1 MSLSAEV
8 MLWGSRIGTVALPEG
23 QSVALF
29 EYDRDFLESGIQ
41 LSPIAMPLAGRV
53 YSFPELAD
61 ESFHGLPGLL
71 SDSLPDKFGNAVID
85 AWLDTQ
91 GRPRG
96 SMNAVE
102 RLCYTGTRGMG
113 ALEYKPALGLERSK
127 TDEIDLAHL
136 TELAQNIL
144 SKRQELYVPTDA
156 DGLDQIIRVGT
167 SAGGARAK
175 ALVAWNKQTGELRS
189 GQVDTAPGFGQWLLK
204 FDGVSANADKEGADA
219 PCYTRIE
226 YAYYLMALEAGITM
240 NECVLLEEGT
250 RKHFMTRRFD
260 RTQDGEKLHMQ
271 SLGALAHFDFNVA
284 GAHSYEEAAQ
294 VMRLIGLGQADVA
307 QLYRR
312 MVFNVLA
319 RNQDDHVK
327 NIAFLMDRSGQW
339 SLAPAFDMTYAY
351 QPGGAW
357 TGSHQ
362 MRINGKRD
370 GITHDDLLECARNMS
385 LRERKAKDIIDKVHT
400 AVTQWED
407 FAQTAEV
414 PERQASAIARELLV

>member
-1 MSLSAEV
+1 MRLSADIL
-8 MLWGSRIGTVALPEG
+8 LWGSRIGTVALPED
-23 QSVALF
+23 QSFALF
-29 EYDRDFLESGIQ
+29 EYDHDFLESGIQ
-41 LSPIAMPLAGRV
+41 LSPITMPLAGRV
-53 YSFPELAD
+53 YSFPELSR

-96 SMNAVE
+96 SMSSIE

-113 ALEYKPALGLERSK
+113 ALEYKPTLGPVRSAG
-127 TDEIDLAHL
+127 DEINLASL

-144 SKRQELYVPTDA
+144 SRRQELYVPSDT

-175 ALVAWNKQTGELRS
+175 ALVAWNEQTQELRS
-189 GQVDTAPGFGQWLLK
+189 GQVNATPGFEQWLLK
-204 FDGVSANADKEGADA
+204 FDGVSANADKEDVDV

-226 YAYYLMALEAGITM
+226 YAYYLMALEAGITIS
-240 NECVLLEEGT
+240 ECVLLEEGK

-260 RTQDGEKLHMQ
+260 RTRDGQKLHMQ

-294 VMRLIGLGQADVA
+294 VMRLIGLGQIEVA

-362 MRINGKRD
+362 MRVNGKRD
-370 GITHDDLLECARNMS
+370 GITNDDLLACAQNMS
-385 LRERKAKDIIDKVHT
+385 LRERKAADIIGDVRS
-400 AVTQWED
+400 AITQWKD

-414 PERQASAIARELLV
+414 PEQQASAIAHEFLI

>member
-1 MSLSAEV
+1 M
-8 MLWGSRIGTVALPEG
+8 
-23 QSVALF
+23 
-29 EYDRDFLESGIQ
+29 
-41 LSPIAMPLAGRV
+41 
-53 YSFPELAD
+53 
-61 ESFHGLPGLL
+61 
-71 SDSLPDKFGNAVID
+71 
-85 AWLDTQ
+85 AWIEQ
-91 GRPRG
+91 
-96 SMNAVE
+96 
-102 RLCYTGTRGMG
+102 TR
-113 ALEYKPALGLERSK
+113 
-127 TDEIDLAHL
+127 
-136 TELAQNIL
+136 
-144 SKRQELYVPTDA
+144 
-156 DGLDQIIRVGT
+156 
-167 SAGGARAK
+167 
-175 ALVAWNKQTGELRS
+175 ELRS
-189 GQVDTAPGFGQWLLK
+189 GQVEAAPGFEQWLLK
-204 FDGVSANADKEGADA
+204 FDGVSANADKEDVDA

-240 NECVLLEEGT
+240 SECVLLEEGA
-250 RKHFMTRRFD
+250 RRHFMTRRFD
-260 RTQDGEKLHMQ
+260 RTHNGEKLHMQ

-294 VMRLIGLGQADVA
+294 VMRLIGLGQAEIA

-370 GITHDDLLECARNMS
+370 GITGDDLLECARNMS
-385 LRERKAKDIIDKVHT
+385 LRDRKAKDIIDEVHT
-400 AVTQWED
+400 AVIQWEG

-414 PERQASAIARELLV
+414 PEQQASAIAREFLV

>member
-1 MSLSAEV
+1 MSISAEV
-8 MLWGSRIGTVALPEG
+8 ILWGSRIGTVALPEG

-29 EYDRDFLESGIQ
+29 EYDRNFLESGIQ
-41 LSPIAMPLAGRV
+41 LSPITMPLARRV
-53 YSFPELAD
+53 YSFPELAS

-113 ALEYKPALGLERSK
+113 ALEYKPALRPVHSK
-127 TDEIDLAHL
+127 DDEIDLARL

-144 SKRQELYVPTDA
+144 SRRQELHVSSDT

-175 ALVAWNKQTGELRS
+175 ALVAWNEQTRELHS
-189 GQVDTAPGFGQWLLK
+189 GQVDVSPGFEQWLLK
-204 FDGVSANADKEGADA
+204 FDGVSANADKEKADA

-226 YAYYLMALEAGITM
+226 YAYCLMALEAGITM
-240 NECVLLEEGT
+240 SKCVLLEEGAH
-250 RKHFMTRRFD
+250 KHFMTRRFD

-284 GAHSYEEAAQ
+284 GAHSYEEASQ
-294 VMRLIGLGQADVA
+294 VMRLIGLGQDEVA

-370 GITHDDLLECARNMS
+370 GITRDDLLECAQNMS
-385 LRERKAKDIIDKVHT
+385 LRERKAKEIINDVHS
-400 AVTQWED
+400 AVTQWEG
-407 FAQTAEV
+407 FAQTAAV
-414 PERQASAIARELLV
+414 PEQQVSAITRELLI